1 MPKLVCCSED
11 TVITLDTGTGEVDF
25 HIRERKDYCFN
36 IGDDLA
42 RCAKQWPQTDR
53 EGIYKDTIK
62 KLSTD
67 LITAMGI
74 VRTTASEVE
83 NNRAIYKLAEEC
95 RDVLRAIL
103 KNRKENNLGL

>member
-1 MPKLVCCSED
+1 MCCSED
-11 TVITLDTGTGEVDF
+11 TVITLDTGTGEIDF
-25 HIRERKDYCFN
+25 HIRERKDYCYN

-83 NNRAIYKLAEEC
+83 NNRAVYKQAVEIREE
-95 RDVLRAIL
+95 LREL
-103 KNRKENNLGL
+103 VKKRMENRGL